1 MRIGIICDQLGNL
14 QRGGAEVQLDNTI
27 KALNQLPDIFAE
39 IINYE
44 TTNITQFDLI
54 HFFKSNGEYRILADY
69 LRAKKI
75 PYVVSTIIFP
85 EKYWSTVLKYRLI
98 DLVPNRLKYLFYPA
112 WQLFLWR
119 NASMLFPNTD
129 SEALFL
135 SRVGMDSSIEVIPN
149 GLDEKE
155 MALADKNLFLE
166 KYPQLND
173 KKFVLNIARIDRRKN
188 QKRLVIA
195 CKELGIPVVLVGKV
209 WDECY
214 WEEIRNVNYEKMYYI
229 GPIYD
234 RPILL
239 GAYQCCA
246 LYCLPSSMETPG
258 ISAMEAA
265 FFNKPVVITKDG
277 GTKFYFKD
285 QVYYVDWKSIRSIKQ
300 GIRTMWMQTNV
311 ETHDIMMS
319 YTWNTIAKEYK
330 KIYESI
336 LK

>member
-27 KALNQLPDIFAE
+27 KALNQLPNVSAE
-39 IINYE
+39 IINYK

-54 HFFKSNGEYRILADY
+54 HFFKSNGEYQILADY
-69 LRAKKI
+69 LKVKKI

-98 DLVPNRLKYLFYPA
+98 DLVPNRFKYLFYPA
-112 WQLFLWR
+112 WQLFLWK

-135 SRVGMDSSIEVIPN
+135 SQTGVDSPMEVIPN
-149 GLDEKE
+149 GLDEEE
-155 MALADKNLFLE
+155 MLLADRTSFLE
-166 KYPQLND
+166 RFPQLEGM
-173 KKFVLNIARIDRRKN
+173 KFVLNVARIDRRKN
-188 QKRLVIA
+188 QKRLVLA
-195 CKELGIPVVLVGKV
+195 CKELDLPVVLIGKV
-209 WDECY
+209 WDENY
-214 WEEIRNVNYEKMYYI
+214 WNEIRNIHYEKMYYL
-229 GPIYD
+229 GPIYE
-234 RPILL
+234 RPVLL

-277 GTKFYFKD
+277 GTKYYFKE
-285 QVYYVDWKSIRSIKQ
+285 QVYYVDWKNIEGIKQ
-300 GIRTMWMQTNV
+300 GIQTMWKQTQV
-311 ETHDIMMS
+311 QTRDIMMA
-319 YTWNTIAKEYK
+319 YTWNSIANKYK
-330 KIYESI
+330 KIYECM
-336 LK
+336 L